1 VNIRGASILSTE
13 FAKHFEQNLKGQ
25 IPGRIIYLVSKGP
38 DPNNLAYTATK
49 GALIALTEP
58 LSVALAPLGITVN
71 CVDPGPTDTGWMNDD
86 IKRQL
91 QPQFPMGRVGLPEDA
106 ANVISLLSS
115 DEAQWITGQFIRSEG
130 GFRGR

>member
-1 VNIRGASILSTE
+1 LTIRS
-13 FAKHFEQNLKGQ
+13 
-25 IPGRIIYLVSKGP
+25 P

-86 IKRQL
+86 VKRRL
-91 QPQFPMGRVGLPEDA
+91 QPMFPMGRIGQPKDT
-106 ANVISLLSS
+106 ANLISLLSS

-130 GFRGR
+130 GFTGR